1 MTRPLHQQARV
12 QKAAERDLAMRP
24 VREPIDWDALKRIP
38 EYAAERRAEKGE
50 TRWQELAKEWNA

>member
-24 VREPIDWDALKRIP
+24 VREPIDWDALDRIAA
-38 EYAAERRAEKGE
+38 YAAERRAEMGE
-50 TRWQELAKEWNA
+50 ARYLELTKEWNT